1 MTLDDLLRYA
11 PLFQMVAYTSLTLS
25 TVIVGVTALI
35 FSYRNNFGWKPIV
48 LVTSHGVGSGM
59 DDAHYDVALKYEV
72 WNRRKYPIV
81 LRSMTV
87 RFNVISVVAG
97 MSTRLPSP
105 GWEIPR
111 SKSELFYREE
121 KSLGPSEHLV
131 FDVAAPFEKRSLDHL
146 EDRPVISVSYYDPRA
161 NKIKAIR
168 KRYHWHLRSFSK
180 PRGLSSARF
189 LAWWRE

>member
-1 MTLDDLLRYA
+1 MMDEFVRYA
-11 PLFQMVAYTSLTLS
+11 PLFQLAAYTSLTFS

-35 FSYRNNFGWKPIV
+35 FTYRNNFGWKPIV

-59 DDAHYDVALKYEV
+59 DDEHFDVALKYEV

-87 RFNVISVVAG
+87 RFKTISVVSG

-105 GWEIPR
+105 GWEIPGWTN
-111 SKSELFYREE
+111 ELYYREK

-131 FDVAAPFEKRSLDHL
+131 FDVAAPFKRRSLDDL
-146 EDRPVISVSYYDPRA
+146 EDRPIIRVSYYDPRA
-161 NKIKAIR
+161 NKVKIIR
-168 KRYHWHLRSFSK
+168 KRYHWYLTTLSK
-180 PRGLSSARF
+180 PKGFSPAR
-189 LAWWRE
+189 LLGHCRS